1 MKLKAA
7 NVILFIEPENKKAE
21 VPIIDDLT
29 RKIAYAL
36 SLSDIMYVVSPQVN
50 PINGMADVAI
60 SACFGKHK
68 CICEAWS
75 ACHDFEIVREQLYT
89 NSLAAHYVAYHRDEV
104 PVEDLERVAKLPDPP
119 ADFQPTDGMLN
130 GQFDQPQWMWGLRGM
145 N

>member
-36 SLSDIMYVVSPQVN
+36 SIADGMYGVHGVN
-50 PINGMADVAI
+50 PASGTASVIPYGF
-60 SACFGKHK
+60 FGWHD
-68 CICEAWS
+68 CICGAKS
-75 ACHDFEIVREQLYT
+75 ASYDSEIVRGQLYT

-104 PVEDLERVAKLPDPP
+104 PAEDLERIAKLPDPP
-119 ADFQPTDGMLN
+119 ADFQPTDDMLN
-130 GQFDQPQWMWGLRGM
+130 GKFERPRWMWIS
-145 N
+145 